1 MNCSLNVSANQSSS
15 KVNPNTSRLAI
26 PKSGS
31 HANSKG
37 VTPKYGVQPKFL
49 NNSANLNKNNLTKS
63 EDKNQQK
70 SVGVPRRNSPRL
82 KTKEAATVNDG
93 ATKKGISGL
102 KGPITKLS
110 LMKPGEMQKRN
121 NKTIIG
127 NGPMKAVQ
135 PIDAINSTVLIKKG
149 KSINIY
155 LKSIIHLSNQHNVL
169 EFTDISTISD
179 TTNLVYYSYMN
190 FHYVKIIRQFGCFTE
205 NLLTRETIWSPVNN
219 PNI

>member
-1 MNCSLNVSANQSSS
+1 MPGKNTVTKISRLQVPVNKKNRSFNSSMNCSLNVSTNESSS

-37 VTPKYGVQPKFL
+37 VTPKYGIQPKFL

-63 EDKNQQK
+63 EDKKQQK
-70 SVGVPRRNSPRL
+70 PVEVPRKNSPRH
-82 KTKEAATVNDG
+82 KAKEAATVNDG

-102 KGPITKLS
+102 RGPITKLS

-121 NKTIIG
+121 KKTIII

-149 KSINIY
+149 KLINIY
-155 LKSIIHLSNQHNVL
+155 LKSIIH
-169 EFTDISTISD
+169 
-179 TTNLVYYSYMN
+179 
-190 FHYVKIIRQFGCFTE
+190 
-205 NLLTRETIWSPVNN
+205 
-219 PNI
+219 